1 MSPIYRRVLK
11 VSRYLHLYSTF
22 FGLALLLFFAITGF
36 MLNHVEWFVEDDPPP
51 RITEPRTLSTEKLH
65 QGKYPAPNEAND
77 EPTGEEKLGVVEA
90 LRKEFNIA
98 GELVS
103 FQFLTDEDE
112 AGEKLE
118 LIQVEFRR
126 AGETTIAKIN
136 RISGITT
143 VSRKSKGW
151 AGIITDLHRGNRG
164 NVTGEVRFTGRIWSL
179 VIDGTCI
186 LMLVI
191 SATGLVLWSSL
202 KSRGKWGAVLLI
214 LGALGVFAVYY
225 WWVP

>member
-1 MSPIYRRVLK
+1 
-11 VSRYLHLYSTF
+11 
-22 FGLALLLFFAITGF
+22 

-51 RITEPRTLSTEKLH
+51 RITEPRTLPTEKLPG
-65 QGKYPAPNEAND
+65 GKYPTPNED
-77 EPTGEEKLGVVEA
+77 DGEATAEHKLGIVEA

-98 GELVS
+98 GELIS
-103 FQFLTDEDE
+103 FQFLMDEDE

-118 LIQVEFRR
+118 FIQVEFRR

-136 RISGITT
+136 RISGLTS

-151 AGIITDLHRGNRG
+151 AGIMTDLHRGNRG

-186 LMLVI
+186 VMLVI

-202 KSRGKWGAVLLI
+202 KSRGKWGALLLT
-214 LGALGVFAVYY
+214 LGGLGVFAVYY